1 MNFPFIWIKPSFV
14 SPYFWKELFLISGAA
29 DEKQLKIIW
38 NIFIFNTFWKIKLFS
53 FLAKK
58 L

>member
-1 MNFPFIWIKPSFV
+1 MNFLFILIKLSFM
-14 SPYFWKELFLISGAA
+14 SPYFWEESFLISGAS
-29 DEKQLKIIW
+29 DEKRLKIIW